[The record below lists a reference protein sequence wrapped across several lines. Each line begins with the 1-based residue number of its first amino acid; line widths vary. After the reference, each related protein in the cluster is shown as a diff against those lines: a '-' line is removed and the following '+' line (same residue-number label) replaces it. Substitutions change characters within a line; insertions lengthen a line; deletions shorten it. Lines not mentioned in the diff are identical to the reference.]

1 MALLSERDNAGVGAV
16 GSFCILLAY
25 VLISF
30 ADDVHRVTGW
40 RPSASEG
47 YAVQVLNLL
56 GGGFAAASA
65 YITDNSGALPLA
77 VLETIWA
84 AIALA
89 GLVQIARARWSAA
102 AAAAAAAGSGGAAA
116 AAAAVPRARDEGGL
130 TAGAAAG
137 GPLGAGVVKDGGGGR
152 DESSVDPSQDA

>member
-25 VLISF
+25 LLISF

-40 RPSASEG
+40 RPSASQG

-116 AAAAVPRARDEGGL
+116 AAVPRARDEGGL
-130 TAGAAAG
+130 VAARAT
-137 GPLGAGVVKDGGGGR
+137 AGVVKDGGGGR

>member
-16 GSFCILLAY
+16 GSFCILLAC

-30 ADDVHRVTGW
+30 ADNVHRVTGW
-40 RPSASEG
+40 RPSATRG
-47 YAVQVLNLL
+47 YTVQLLNLF

-65 YITDNSGALPLA
+65 YITNNAGALPLA

-89 GLVQIARARWSAA
+89 GLVQIAWARWSAA
-102 AAAAAAAGSGGAAA
+102 SAGRGAAA
-116 AAAAVPRARDEGGL
+116 APRGDGEEGASAGGSNEPREDKEAGDPAAVSEKMAPLAREP
-130 TAGAAAG
+130 
-137 GPLGAGVVKDGGGGR
+137 PL
-152 DESSVDPSQDA
+152 EH

>member
-25 VLISF
+25 LLISF

-40 RPSASEG
+40 RPSASQG

-102 AAAAAAAGSGGAAA
+102 AAAAAAAGSGGAT
-116 AAAAVPRARDEGGL
+116 AAAVPRARDEGGL
-130 TAGAAAG
+130 VAARAT
-137 GPLGAGVVKDGGGGR
+137 AGVVKDGGGGR